1 MGLNSELVM
10 KVGYDIDISHIF
22 TLDYIRQQAPSIPTP
37 ETHGILPQPGSGYR
51 FILMSRIPG
60 QPLVSVWKLLD
71 RDQKVSVKE
80 QLDTIFDK
88 LRSMLPPP
96 TDENEPNA
104 VFGGGNPR
112 RCKDARTHI
121 RVAESPI
128 SNENEF
134 NQFFTKHQ
142 ELTQT
147 NNLAMIKSYLET
159 DHKLVMTHGDLHP
172 RNIMVAFT
180 PHQNESSALS
190 QKSSDAVYSSCYP
203 ESQIEIKTII
213 DWKM

>member
-1 MGLNSELVM
+1 MRRKAILGLNSELVM
-10 KVGYDIDISHIF
+10 KAGYDIDISHIF

-37 ETHGILPQPGSGYR
+37 ETHGILQQPGSGYR
-51 FILMSRIPG
+51 FILMSRIP
-60 QPLVSVWKLLD
+60 
-71 RDQKVSVKE
+71 VSVKE

-112 RCKDARTHI
+112 RCRDARTHI

-142 ELTQT
+142 EFTQT

-172 RNIMVAFT
+172 RNIMYW
-180 PHQNESSALS
+180 EYIKALNAIPP
-190 QKSSDAVYSSCYP
+190 DRYDDFENWWVYLP
-203 ESQIEIKTII
+203 PTIGA
-213 DWKM
+213 WPK